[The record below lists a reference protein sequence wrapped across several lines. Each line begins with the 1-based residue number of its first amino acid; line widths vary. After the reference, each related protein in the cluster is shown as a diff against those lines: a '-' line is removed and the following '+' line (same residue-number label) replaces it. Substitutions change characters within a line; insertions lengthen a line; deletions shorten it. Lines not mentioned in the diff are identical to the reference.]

1 MGQKKRTFFEEEDD
15 IDKILAEFSKMEV
28 SATPPLE
35 EKVEVRPQPRPKEE
49 SARTNRN
56 RKRKE
61 KQKEKKAAAAA
72 EKQEMETEAEEPQKI
87 KAPNKRLE
95 FIRAEID
102 RRNHAIQKRLR
113 EKGEQKRQEELDRQ
127 AEEAKLRKKEKEKEK
142 KQKAKQREQQRQLE
156 SRRNQL
162 QANAVK
168 QYAEVEE
175 SEIGPEEE
183 EEDTNEE
190 WDAKTMD
197 DFTFTFN
204 DTFDDEEVDSVQ
216 VKKKIKSSVLSPN
229 DAGPAVANP
238 KFAIKKAIPLQPENS
253 QDTETKNSQPEVA
266 DKTRKKDATA
276 KNKTPSADA
285 TFKQAEE
292 NLRSPICCILGHVD
306 AGKTRLLDCIR
317 GTNVQ
322 EGEAGGIT
330 QQIGATYF
338 PVENIQKRTEK
349 LNADAK
355 LKVPGLLVVDT
366 PGHESFTNLRSWG
379 PGLCDIAILVVDIMD
394 GIKPQ
399 TIESLD
405 LLKERSVDFIIALSK
420 IITQFKEQGL
430 NTELYY
436 KNKEMGKTF
445 SIVPTSAIR
454 HKTMVKKLAFRNE
467 VQCTIL
473 EVKVCEGYGTTIDV
487 VLINGVLHEGD
498 KIVEPIDTKIQALL
512 TPHPMKELR
521 VKGVYQHHK
530 EIKAA
535 QGIKITAQGLQ
546 DAIAGTS
553 LYVVGPN
560 DDLEDVK
567 KAAMEEMKSVTEAAS
582 EGMKSVMSKVDKT
595 CEGVCM
601 QASTWGSLEA
611 LLAFFISSKM
621 SIPVRDISIGP
632 VHKKDVVT
640 ASIMLDKKKEYAA
653 ILAFDLKVTPEAQEL
668 ANKLGVKIF
677 NADTI
682 YHLYNQFEA
691 YIKNVME
698 MKKREVAADAVF
710 PCVLKISLIFR
721 RKDPVILGIVVL
733 EGMVKV
739 GTPICFTRENELIDV
754 GRVASI
760 KNNDKPV
767 DVAKKGQE
775 VSIKVRDDLT
785 FVIEGGN
792 SEEMQKNFFRNFGVG
807 DELVSHISRRVN
819 VSNIGLL
826 TVASNFQDDMS
837 RKDWNLVKS
846 ILLSS

>member
-1 MGQKKRTFFEEEDD
+1 MGQKKRTVFQEEDD

-35 EKVEVRPQPRPKEE
+35 EKVEVRPQPSPKEE
-49 SARTNRN
+49 SARTNRNRN

-102 RRNHAIQKRLR
+102 RRNNAIQKRLR
-113 EKGEQKRQEELDRQ
+113 EKEEEQKRQEEERKRQ

-156 SRRNQL
+156 SRSNQL

-175 SEIGPEEE
+175 SVKANKKHLEQQKNVAKVDSVETVTVGRGEFFTVENNLEIADASKEIGPEEE

-266 DKTRKKDATA
+266 DKTRKKDAT

-317 GTNVQ
+317 VLMFKKVRL
-322 EGEAGGIT
+322 E
-330 QQIGATYF
+330 
-338 PVENIQKRTEK
+338 
-349 LNADAK
+349 
-355 LKVPGLLVVDT
+355 VPGLLVFDT
-366 PGHESFTNLRSWG
+366 PGHESFTNLRSRG
-379 PGLCDIAILVVDIMD
+379 SCLCDIAILVVDIMD

-405 LLKERSVDFIIALSK
+405 LLKERNVDFIIALSK
-420 IITQFKEQGL
+420 
-430 NTELYY
+430 
-436 KNKEMGKTF
+436 
-445 SIVPTSAIR
+445 
-454 HKTMVKKLAFRNE
+454 KTMVKKLAFRNE
-467 VQCTIL
+467 VQGTIL

-498 KIVEPIDTKIQALL
+498 KIVEPIGTKIQALL
-512 TPHPMKELR
+512 TPHPMKELH
-521 VKGVYQHHK
+521 VKGAYQHHK

-582 EGMKSVMSKVDKT
+582 E
-595 CEGVCM
+595 
-601 QASTWGSLEA
+601 
-611 LLAFFISSKM
+611 
-621 SIPVRDISIGP
+621 
-632 VHKKDVVT
+632 
-640 ASIMLDKKKEYAA
+640 
-653 ILAFDLKVTPEAQEL
+653 
-668 ANKLGVKIF
+668 
-677 NADTI
+677 
-682 YHLYNQFEA
+682 A
-691 YIKNVME
+691 YIKNVRE

-710 PCVLKISLIFR
+710 PCVLKISIIFR
-721 RKDPVILGIVVL
+721 RKDPIILGIVVL
-733 EGMVKV
+733 EGVV
-739 GTPICFTRENELIDV
+739 
-754 GRVASI
+754 

-775 VSIKVRDDLT
+775 VSIKVRDDLS
-785 FVIEGGN
+785 FVIGGN
-792 SEEMQKNFFRNFGVG
+792 SEEMQKMCFRNFGVG

-837 RKDWNLVKS
+837 RKDWNLVKVLKK
-846 ILLSS
+846 IFKIR

>member
-420 IITQFKEQGL
+420 
-430 NTELYY
+430 
-436 KNKEMGKTF
+436 
-445 SIVPTSAIR
+445 
-454 HKTMVKKLAFRNE
+454 KTMVKKLAFRNE

-775 VSIKVRDDLT
+775 VSIK
-785 FVIEGGN
+785 IEGGN

-837 RKDWNLVKS
+837 RKDWNLVKLSTGLGIMQS

>member
-420 IITQFKEQGL
+420 
-430 NTELYY
+430 
-436 KNKEMGKTF
+436 
-445 SIVPTSAIR
+445 
-454 HKTMVKKLAFRNE
+454 KTMVKKLAFRNE

>member
-1 MGQKKRTFFEEEDD
+1 
-15 IDKILAEFSKMEV
+15 
-28 SATPPLE
+28 
-35 EKVEVRPQPRPKEE
+35 
-49 SARTNRN
+49 
-56 RKRKE
+56 
-61 KQKEKKAAAAA
+61 
-72 EKQEMETEAEEPQKI
+72 
-87 KAPNKRLE
+87 
-95 FIRAEID
+95 
-102 RRNHAIQKRLR
+102 
-113 EKGEQKRQEELDRQ
+113 
-127 AEEAKLRKKEKEKEK
+127 
-142 KQKAKQREQQRQLE
+142 
-156 SRRNQL
+156 
-162 QANAVK
+162 
-168 QYAEVEE
+168 
-175 SEIGPEEE
+175 
-183 EEDTNEE
+183 
-190 WDAKTMD
+190 MD

-420 IITQFKEQGL
+420 ADKLYGWKSCKNAPIKKALEQQSKDVEDEFKMRLRNIITQFKEQGL

-445 SIVPTSAIR
+445 SIVPTSAISGEGIPDLLLVLVNWTQ
-454 HKTMVKKLAFRNE
+454 KTMVKKLAFRNE

-498 KIVEPIDTKIQALL
+498 KIVVCGLQEPIDTKIQALL

-775 VSIKVRDDLT
+775 VSIK
-785 FVIEGGN
+785 IEGGN

-807 DELVSHISRRVN
+807 DELVSHISRR
-819 VSNIGLL
+819 SIDLL
-826 TVASNFQDDMS
+826 KAYYKDDMS
-837 RKDWNLVKS
+837 RKDWNLVKVLKK
-846 ILLSS
+846 IFKIP

>member
-420 IITQFKEQGL
+420 
-430 NTELYY
+430 
-436 KNKEMGKTF
+436 
-445 SIVPTSAIR
+445 
-454 HKTMVKKLAFRNE
+454 KTMVKKLAFRNE

-837 RKDWNLVKS
+837 RKDWNLVKLSTGLGIMQS

>member
-168 QYAEVEE
+168 QYAE
-175 SEIGPEEE
+175 EIGPEEE

-420 IITQFKEQGL
+420 
-430 NTELYY
+430 
-436 KNKEMGKTF
+436 
-445 SIVPTSAIR
+445 
-454 HKTMVKKLAFRNE
+454 KTMVKKLAFRNE

-733 EGMVKV
+733 EGMV

-837 RKDWNLVKS
+837 RKDWNLVKLSTGLGIMQS

>member
-1 MGQKKRTFFEEEDD
+1 MGQKKRTVFQEEDD

-35 EKVEVRPQPRPKEE
+35 EKVEVRPQPSPKEE
-49 SARTNRN
+49 SARTNRNRN

-102 RRNHAIQKRLR
+102 RRNNAIQKRLR
-113 EKGEQKRQEELDRQ
+113 EKEEEQKRQEEERKRQ

-156 SRRNQL
+156 SRSNQL

-175 SEIGPEEE
+175 SVKANKKHLEQQKNVAKVDSVETVTVGRGEFFTVENNLEIADASKEIGPEEE

-266 DKTRKKDATA
+266 DKTRKKDAT

-317 GTNVQ
+317 
-322 EGEAGGIT
+322 
-330 QQIGATYF
+330 
-338 PVENIQKRTEK
+338 KRTEK

-355 LKVPGLLVVDT
+355 LKVPGLLVFDT
-366 PGHESFTNLRSWG
+366 PGHESFTNLRSRG
-379 PGLCDIAILVVDIMD
+379 SCLCDIAILVVDIMD

-405 LLKERSVDFIIALSK
+405 LLKERNVDFIIALSK
-420 IITQFKEQGL
+420 
-430 NTELYY
+430 
-436 KNKEMGKTF
+436 
-445 SIVPTSAIR
+445 
-454 HKTMVKKLAFRNE
+454 KTMVKKLAFRNE
-467 VQCTIL
+467 VQGTIL

-498 KIVEPIDTKIQALL
+498 KIVGA
-512 TPHPMKELR
+512 
-521 VKGVYQHHK
+521 YQHHK

-582 EGMKSVMSKVDKT
+582 E
-595 CEGVCM
+595 
-601 QASTWGSLEA
+601 
-611 LLAFFISSKM
+611 
-621 SIPVRDISIGP
+621 
-632 VHKKDVVT
+632 
-640 ASIMLDKKKEYAA
+640 
-653 ILAFDLKVTPEAQEL
+653 
-668 ANKLGVKIF
+668 
-677 NADTI
+677 
-682 YHLYNQFEA
+682 A
-691 YIKNVME
+691 YIKNVRE

-710 PCVLKISLIFR
+710 PCVLKISIIFR
-721 RKDPVILGIVVL
+721 RKDPIILGIVVL
-733 EGMVKV
+733 EGV
-739 GTPICFTRENELIDV
+739 
-754 GRVASI
+754 
-760 KNNDKPV
+760 NNDKPV

-775 VSIKVRDDLT
+775 VSIKVRDDLS
-785 FVIEGGN
+785 FVIGGN
-792 SEEMQKNFFRNFGVG
+792 SEEMQKMCFRNFGVG

-837 RKDWNLVKS
+837 RKDWNLVKVLKK
-846 ILLSS
+846 IFKIR

>member
-1 MGQKKRTFFEEEDD
+1 MGQKKRTVFQEEDD

-35 EKVEVRPQPRPKEE
+35 EKVEVRPQPSPKEE
-49 SARTNRN
+49 SARTNRNRN

-102 RRNHAIQKRLR
+102 RRNNAIQKRLR
-113 EKGEQKRQEELDRQ
+113 EKEEEQKRQEEERKRQ

-156 SRRNQL
+156 SRSNQL

-175 SEIGPEEE
+175 SVKANKKHLEQQKNVAKVDSVETVTVGRGEFFTVENNLEIADASKEIGPEEE

-266 DKTRKKDATA
+266 DKTRKKDAT

-317 GTNVQ
+317 VLMFKKVRL
-322 EGEAGGIT
+322 E
-330 QQIGATYF
+330 
-338 PVENIQKRTEK
+338 
-349 LNADAK
+349 
-355 LKVPGLLVVDT
+355 VPGLLVFDT
-366 PGHESFTNLRSWG
+366 PGHESFTNLRSRG
-379 PGLCDIAILVVDIMD
+379 SCLCDIAILVVDIMD

-405 LLKERSVDFIIALSK
+405 LLKERNVDFIIALSK
-420 IITQFKEQGL
+420 
-430 NTELYY
+430 
-436 KNKEMGKTF
+436 
-445 SIVPTSAIR
+445 
-454 HKTMVKKLAFRNE
+454 KTMVKKLAFRNE
-467 VQCTIL
+467 VQGTIL

-498 KIVEPIDTKIQALL
+498 KIVGA
-512 TPHPMKELR
+512 
-521 VKGVYQHHK
+521 YQHHK

-582 EGMKSVMSKVDKT
+582 E
-595 CEGVCM
+595 
-601 QASTWGSLEA
+601 
-611 LLAFFISSKM
+611 
-621 SIPVRDISIGP
+621 
-632 VHKKDVVT
+632 
-640 ASIMLDKKKEYAA
+640 
-653 ILAFDLKVTPEAQEL
+653 
-668 ANKLGVKIF
+668 
-677 NADTI
+677 
-682 YHLYNQFEA
+682 
-691 YIKNVME
+691 
-698 MKKREVAADAVF
+698 
-710 PCVLKISLIFR
+710 
-721 RKDPVILGIVVL
+721 
-733 EGMVKV
+733 
-739 GTPICFTRENELIDV
+739 ENEFIDV

-775 VSIKVRDDLT
+775 VSIKVRDDLS
-785 FVIEGGN
+785 FVIGGN
-792 SEEMQKNFFRNFGVG
+792 SEEMQKMCFRNFGVG

-837 RKDWNLVKS
+837 RKDWNLVKVLKK
-846 ILLSS
+846 IFKIR

>member
-1 MGQKKRTFFEEEDD
+1 MGQKKRTVFQEEDD

-35 EKVEVRPQPRPKEE
+35 EKVEVRPQPSPKEE
-49 SARTNRN
+49 SARTNRNRN

-102 RRNHAIQKRLR
+102 RRNNAIQKRLR
-113 EKGEQKRQEELDRQ
+113 EKEEEQKRQEEERKRQ

-156 SRRNQL
+156 SRSNQL

-175 SEIGPEEE
+175 SVKANKKHLEQQKNVAKVDSVETVTVGRGEFFTVENNLEIADASKEIGPEEE

-266 DKTRKKDATA
+266 DKTRKKDAT

-317 GTNVQ
+317 VLMFKKVRL
-322 EGEAGGIT
+322 E
-330 QQIGATYF
+330 
-338 PVENIQKRTEK
+338 
-349 LNADAK
+349 
-355 LKVPGLLVVDT
+355 VPGLLVFDT
-366 PGHESFTNLRSWG
+366 PGHESFTNLRSRG
-379 PGLCDIAILVVDIMD
+379 SCLCDIAILVVDIMD

-405 LLKERSVDFIIALSK
+405 LLKERNVDFIIALSK
-420 IITQFKEQGL
+420 
-430 NTELYY
+430 
-436 KNKEMGKTF
+436 
-445 SIVPTSAIR
+445 
-454 HKTMVKKLAFRNE
+454 KTMVKKLAFRNE
-467 VQCTIL
+467 VQGTIL

-498 KIVEPIDTKIQALL
+498 KIVGA
-512 TPHPMKELR
+512 
-521 VKGVYQHHK
+521 YQHHK

-582 EGMKSVMSKVDKT
+582 E
-595 CEGVCM
+595 
-601 QASTWGSLEA
+601 
-611 LLAFFISSKM
+611 
-621 SIPVRDISIGP
+621 
-632 VHKKDVVT
+632 
-640 ASIMLDKKKEYAA
+640 
-653 ILAFDLKVTPEAQEL
+653 
-668 ANKLGVKIF
+668 
-677 NADTI
+677 
-682 YHLYNQFEA
+682 A
-691 YIKNVME
+691 YIKNVRE

-710 PCVLKISLIFR
+710 PCVLKISIIFR
-721 RKDPVILGIVVL
+721 RKDPIILGIVVL
-733 EGMVKV
+733 EGVV
-739 GTPICFTRENELIDV
+739 
-754 GRVASI
+754 

-775 VSIKVRDDLT
+775 VSIKVRDDLS
-785 FVIEGGN
+785 FVIGGN
-792 SEEMQKNFFRNFGVG
+792 SEEMQKMCFRNFGVG

-837 RKDWNLVKS
+837 RKDWNLVKVLKK
-846 ILLSS
+846 IFKIR

>member
-1 MGQKKRTFFEEEDD
+1 MGQKKRTVFQEEDD

-35 EKVEVRPQPRPKEE
+35 EKVEVRPQPSPKEE
-49 SARTNRN
+49 SARTNRNRN

-420 IITQFKEQGL
+420 ADKLYGWKSCKNAPIKKALEQQSKDVEDEFKMRLRNIITQFKEQGL

-521 VKGVYQHHK
+521 VKGAYQHHK

-611 LLAFFISSKM
+611 LLAFSY
-621 SIPVRDISIGP
+621 P
-632 VHKKDVVT
+632 
-640 ASIMLDKKKEYAA
+640 
-653 ILAFDLKVTPEAQEL
+653 
-668 ANKLGVKIF
+668 
-677 NADTI
+677 
-682 YHLYNQFEA
+682 
-691 YIKNVME
+691 
-698 MKKREVAADAVF
+698 
-710 PCVLKISLIFR
+710 
-721 RKDPVILGIVVL
+721 
-733 EGMVKV
+733 
-739 GTPICFTRENELIDV
+739 
-754 GRVASI
+754 
-760 KNNDKPV
+760 
-767 DVAKKGQE
+767 
-775 VSIKVRDDLT
+775 
-785 FVIEGGN
+785 
-792 SEEMQKNFFRNFGVG
+792 QK
-807 DELVSHISRRVN
+807 
-819 VSNIGLL
+819 
-826 TVASNFQDDMS
+826 
-837 RKDWNLVKS
+837 
-846 ILLSS
+846 

>member
-1 MGQKKRTFFEEEDD
+1 MGQKKRTVFQEEDD

-35 EKVEVRPQPRPKEE
+35 EKVEVRPQPSPKEE
-49 SARTNRN
+49 SARTNRNRN

-102 RRNHAIQKRLR
+102 RRNNAIQKRLR
-113 EKGEQKRQEELDRQ
+113 EKEEEQKRQEEERKRQ

-156 SRRNQL
+156 SRSNQL

-175 SEIGPEEE
+175 SVKANKKHLEQQKNVAKVDSVETVTVGRGEFFTVENNLEIADASKEIGPEEE

-266 DKTRKKDATA
+266 DKTRKKDAT

-317 GTNVQ
+317 
-322 EGEAGGIT
+322 
-330 QQIGATYF
+330 
-338 PVENIQKRTEK
+338 KRTEK

-355 LKVPGLLVVDT
+355 LKVPGLLVFDT
-366 PGHESFTNLRSWG
+366 PGHESFTNLRSRG
-379 PGLCDIAILVVDIMD
+379 SCLCDIAILVVDIMD

-405 LLKERSVDFIIALSK
+405 LLKERNVDFIIALSK
-420 IITQFKEQGL
+420 
-430 NTELYY
+430 
-436 KNKEMGKTF
+436 
-445 SIVPTSAIR
+445 
-454 HKTMVKKLAFRNE
+454 KTMVKKLAFRNE
-467 VQCTIL
+467 VQGTIL

-498 KIVEPIDTKIQALL
+498 KIVGA
-512 TPHPMKELR
+512 
-521 VKGVYQHHK
+521 YQHHK

-582 EGMKSVMSKVDKT
+582 E
-595 CEGVCM
+595 
-601 QASTWGSLEA
+601 
-611 LLAFFISSKM
+611 
-621 SIPVRDISIGP
+621 
-632 VHKKDVVT
+632 
-640 ASIMLDKKKEYAA
+640 
-653 ILAFDLKVTPEAQEL
+653 
-668 ANKLGVKIF
+668 
-677 NADTI
+677 
-682 YHLYNQFEA
+682 A
-691 YIKNVME
+691 YIKNVRE

-710 PCVLKISLIFR
+710 PCVLKISIIFR
-721 RKDPVILGIVVL
+721 RKDPIILGIVVL
-733 EGMVKV
+733 EGVV
-739 GTPICFTRENELIDV
+739 
-754 GRVASI
+754 

-775 VSIKVRDDLT
+775 VSIKVRDDLS
-785 FVIEGGN
+785 FVIGGN
-792 SEEMQKNFFRNFGVG
+792 SEEMQKMCFRNFGVG

-837 RKDWNLVKS
+837 RKDWNLVKVLKK
-846 ILLSS
+846 IFKIR

>member
-420 IITQFKEQGL
+420 
-430 NTELYY
+430 
-436 KNKEMGKTF
+436 
-445 SIVPTSAIR
+445 
-454 HKTMVKKLAFRNE
+454 KTMVKKLAFRNE

-498 KIVEPIDTKIQALL
+498 KIV
-512 TPHPMKELR
+512 
-521 VKGVYQHHK
+521 GVYQHHK

-837 RKDWNLVKS
+837 RKDWNLVKLSTGLGIMQS

>member
-1 MGQKKRTFFEEEDD
+1 MGQKKRTVFQEEDD

-35 EKVEVRPQPRPKEE
+35 EKVEVRPQPSPKEE
-49 SARTNRN
+49 SARTNRNRN

-102 RRNHAIQKRLR
+102 RRNNAIQKRLR
-113 EKGEQKRQEELDRQ
+113 EKEEEQKRQEEERKRQ

-156 SRRNQL
+156 SRSNQL

-175 SEIGPEEE
+175 SVKANKKHLEQQKNVAKVDSVETVTVGRGEFFTVENNLEIADASKEIGPEEE

-266 DKTRKKDATA
+266 DKTRKKDAT

-317 GTNVQ
+317 
-322 EGEAGGIT
+322 
-330 QQIGATYF
+330 
-338 PVENIQKRTEK
+338 KRTEK

-355 LKVPGLLVVDT
+355 LKVPGLLVFDT
-366 PGHESFTNLRSWG
+366 PGHESFTNLRSRG
-379 PGLCDIAILVVDIMD
+379 SCLCDIAILVVDIMD

-405 LLKERSVDFIIALSK
+405 LLKERNVDFIIALSK
-420 IITQFKEQGL
+420 
-430 NTELYY
+430 
-436 KNKEMGKTF
+436 
-445 SIVPTSAIR
+445 
-454 HKTMVKKLAFRNE
+454 KTMVKKLAFRNE
-467 VQCTIL
+467 VQGTIL

-498 KIVEPIDTKIQALL
+498 KIVEPIGTKIQALL
-512 TPHPMKELR
+512 TPHPMKELH
-521 VKGVYQHHK
+521 VKGAYQHHK

-582 EGMKSVMSKVDKT
+582 E
-595 CEGVCM
+595 
-601 QASTWGSLEA
+601 
-611 LLAFFISSKM
+611 
-621 SIPVRDISIGP
+621 
-632 VHKKDVVT
+632 
-640 ASIMLDKKKEYAA
+640 
-653 ILAFDLKVTPEAQEL
+653 
-668 ANKLGVKIF
+668 
-677 NADTI
+677 
-682 YHLYNQFEA
+682 A
-691 YIKNVME
+691 YIKNVRE

-710 PCVLKISLIFR
+710 PCVLKISIIFR
-721 RKDPVILGIVVL
+721 RKDPIILGIVVL
-733 EGMVKV
+733 EGVV
-739 GTPICFTRENELIDV
+739 
-754 GRVASI
+754 

-775 VSIKVRDDLT
+775 VSIKVRDDLS
-785 FVIEGGN
+785 FVIGGN
-792 SEEMQKNFFRNFGVG
+792 SEEMQKMCFRNFGVG

-837 RKDWNLVKS
+837 RKDWNLVKLSTALGIMQS
-846 ILLSS
+846 IFLSF

>member
-1 MGQKKRTFFEEEDD
+1 MGQKKRTVFQEEDD

-35 EKVEVRPQPRPKEE
+35 EKVEVRPQPSPKEE
-49 SARTNRN
+49 SARTNRNRN

-102 RRNHAIQKRLR
+102 RRNNAIQKRLR
-113 EKGEQKRQEELDRQ
+113 EKEEEQKRQEEERKRQ

-156 SRRNQL
+156 SRSNQL

-175 SEIGPEEE
+175 SVKANKKHLEQQKNVAKVDSVETVTVGRGEFFTVENNLEIADASKEIGPEEE

-266 DKTRKKDATA
+266 DKTRKKDAT

-317 GTNVQ
+317 
-322 EGEAGGIT
+322 
-330 QQIGATYF
+330 
-338 PVENIQKRTEK
+338 KRTEK

-355 LKVPGLLVVDT
+355 LKVPGLLVFDT
-366 PGHESFTNLRSWG
+366 PGHESFTNLRSRG
-379 PGLCDIAILVVDIMD
+379 SCLCDIAILVVDIMD

-405 LLKERSVDFIIALSK
+405 LLKERNVDFIIALSK
-420 IITQFKEQGL
+420 
-430 NTELYY
+430 
-436 KNKEMGKTF
+436 
-445 SIVPTSAIR
+445 
-454 HKTMVKKLAFRNE
+454 KTMVKKLAFRNE
-467 VQCTIL
+467 VQGTIL

-498 KIVEPIDTKIQALL
+498 KIVEPIGTKIQALL
-512 TPHPMKELR
+512 TPHPMKELH
-521 VKGVYQHHK
+521 VKGAYQHHK

-582 EGMKSVMSKVDKT
+582 E
-595 CEGVCM
+595 
-601 QASTWGSLEA
+601 
-611 LLAFFISSKM
+611 
-621 SIPVRDISIGP
+621 
-632 VHKKDVVT
+632 
-640 ASIMLDKKKEYAA
+640 
-653 ILAFDLKVTPEAQEL
+653 
-668 ANKLGVKIF
+668 
-677 NADTI
+677 
-682 YHLYNQFEA
+682 A
-691 YIKNVME
+691 YIKNVRE

-710 PCVLKISLIFR
+710 PCVLKISIIFR
-721 RKDPVILGIVVL
+721 RKDPIILGIVVL
-733 EGMVKV
+733 EGVV
-739 GTPICFTRENELIDV
+739 
-754 GRVASI
+754 

-775 VSIKVRDDLT
+775 VSIKVRDDLS
-785 FVIEGGN
+785 FVIGGN
-792 SEEMQKNFFRNFGVG
+792 SEEMQKMCFRNFGVG

-837 RKDWNLVKS
+837 RKDWNLVKVLKK
-846 ILLSS
+846 IFKIR